1 MTTLYTLALLL
12 IGVIA
17 TNIIKEFIPKIP
29 EAFILIA
36 VGVAMSFTSIFKNFE
51 LEPEFFMLMIIAPIM
66 FIDGQKQS
74 FAKIKQRFEG
84 IWLLS
89 VVLAVMTTLVV
100 GIITNHI
107 EVTWTLPL
115 AITLAAIITPTDAVA
130 VKSLTAGT
138 DMPEGVGEALE
149 LESLFND
156 ATGLVMLDLALSVL
170 SQGTFSVVHGLE
182 HFFFVAIGGI
192 LVGTV
197 LGFLI
202 VALRVNLQ
210 QRASNPET
218 TIIPISLLT
227 PFAVYLLAEHVGT
240 SGILAVV
247 ATGMVHNWESSRL
260 RLTSTTVQLTSRTIW
275 QTIADVLND
284 IVFLILGISLPG
296 VWLSITKLG
305 VSATLQLIALSVL
318 IYVIMLI
325 LRYFWALRD
334 NHNKQHRRK
343 SNSFTLFFGDRN
355 NKQHKFYARIFAI
368 SGVHGTVTLAMAFSL
383 PYKIAGHAFPYR
395 ETLIII
401 ATLVI
406 LISMLVSAIVLP
418 LQLPAKI
425 ESYTVDDLNQTRDK
439 MIDYASLKILDH
451 VSDHNIRET
460 LSTQLQSQK
469 NKLFMMDDR
478 KHASP
483 QFLELLADT
492 QDFALAYIH
501 SDSITQTY
509 SPNVIGIYAKVLQ
522 RTRNNG
528 PKQTM
533 SFKHQL
539 KRTFRRY
546 ARESTWHIA
555 NGVITRAQR
564 ERFRKNKLATDST
577 FAANIKKWTD
587 TRDELIALNNDLTH
601 ATDTYL
607 DNKLRER
614 LAAQHSD
621 NDHIYFVREAMN
633 RFFSRVKRDYKDES
647 VPVSSALYIQAF
659 QYEYDFVQQGVSGGS
674 IVQPMASTLYKE
686 INQAQMLQLDQTEQF
701 DTDDYTESKV

>member
-1 MTTLYTLALLL
+1 MSTLYTLALLL

-17 TNIIKEFIPKIP
+17 TNIIKEFVPKIP
-29 EAFILIA
+29 EAFILIT
-36 VGVAMSFTSIFKNFE
+36 VGIGMSFTPIFKNFE

-74 FAKIKQRFEG
+74 FAKIRQRFEG

-89 VVLAVMTTLVV
+89 VVLAVVTTLVV
-100 GIITNHI
+100 GVITNHI

-115 AITLAAIITPTDAVA
+115 AITLAAIVTPTDAVA

-138 DMPEGVGEALE
+138 DMPAGVGEALE

-182 HFFFVAIGGI
+182 HFLFVAIGGV
-192 LVGTV
+192 LVGTI
-197 LGFLI
+197 LGLLI

-227 PFAVYLLAEHVGT
+227 PFAVYLLAEHLGT
-240 SGILAVV
+240 SGILAVID
-247 ATGMVHNWESSRL
+247 TGMVHNWESSRL

-275 QTIADVLND
+275 QTIADVLNAV
-284 IVFLILGISLPG
+284 VFLILGVSLPG
-296 VWLSITKLG
+296 VWLSITKIG
-305 VSATLQLIALSVL
+305 MFGTLQLTALSVL

-325 LRYFWALRD
+325 LRYIWALRD
-334 NHNKQHRRK
+334 SNDKQNHHKP
-343 SNSFTLFFGDRN
+343 SSFALFFGDRN
-355 NKQHKFYARIFAI
+355 NSQHKFYARIFAI

-395 ETLIII
+395 ETLIIV

-418 LQLPAKI
+418 LQLPTKI
-425 ESYTVDDLNQTRDK
+425 ESYTAIDINKTRDK
-439 MIDYASLKILDH
+439 IIDFASLKILDH
-451 VSDHNIRET
+451 VSDHNVRET

-469 NKLFMMDDR
+469 NKLFMLDDR
-478 KHASP
+478 KNASP

-492 QDFALAYIH
+492 QDFALMYIR
-501 SDSITQTY
+501 SDSTTKRY
-509 SPNVIGIYAKVLQ
+509 STNVINIYAKILQ
-522 RTRNNG
+522 HTRNNG
-528 PKQTM
+528 PKQTK

-539 KRTFRRY
+539 KRTLRRY
-546 ARESTWHIA
+546 ARESTWHLA

-564 ERFRKNKLATDST
+564 DRFRKNKLKTDPT

-587 TRDELIALNNDLTH
+587 TRDELIALNSDLTH

-607 DNKLRER
+607 DDTLRQR
-614 LAAQHSD
+614 LADQQSD
-621 NDHIYFVREAMN
+621 NNHIYFVRETMN
-633 RFFSRVKRDYKDES
+633 HFFNRVKRDYKHES
-647 VPVSSALYIQAF
+647 VPVSSALYIKAF
-659 QYEYDFVQQGVSGGS
+659 QYEYDFVQQGVSEGT
-674 IVQPMASTLYKE
+674 IVQPMASALYKE
-686 INQAQMLQLDQTEQF
+686 INQAQMLQLDQTEQLA
-701 DTDDYTESKV
+701 TDEYTALEI